1 LEEKVTRV
9 GYFSVCL
16 LLLSLFAAMVSGC
29 VALGFSKEGAIIPIE
44 QPAMEARARALLQ
57 FNKATELLVEARN
70 PQTGE
75 IDIAKL
81 DEAVSAYKEAE
92 KLSPNDIE
100 TQKQLGIVY
109 EFFKKDEKTAYV
121 YYKKYVALGGT
132 DQVIVAAV
140 EELAEKSEPP
150 KDEGSDE

>member
-1 LEEKVTRV
+1 
-9 GYFSVCL
+9 
-16 LLLSLFAAMVSGC
+16 MVPGC
-29 VALGFSKEGAIIPIE
+29 TVLGFSREGTIVPVE
-44 QPAMEARARALLQ
+44 QPAMETRAKALLQ

-70 PQTGE
+70 PQSGE

-81 DEAVSAYKEAE
+81 DEAISAYKEAE
-92 KLSPNDIE
+92 KLNPTDTE

-121 YYKKYVALGGT
+121 YYKKYVALGGA
-132 DQVIVAAV
+132 DQVIIAAV
-140 EELAEKSEPP
+140 EELAEKFEPA

>member
-1 LEEKVTRV
+1 MTRA
-9 GYFSVCL
+9 GYFCVY
-16 LLLSLFAAMVSGC
+16 LLSLSLLGAMVPGC
-29 VALGFSKEGAIIPIE
+29 IALGLSREGTIVPVE
-44 QPAMEARARALLQ
+44 QPAMETRDRALLQ

-70 PQTGE
+70 PQSGE

-81 DEAVSAYKEAE
+81 DEAISAYKEAE
-92 KLSPNDIE
+92 KLNPTDTE

-121 YYKKYVALGGT
+121 YYRKYVALGGS

-140 EELAEKSEPP
+140 EELAEKFEPA
-150 KDEGSDE
+150 KDDGSGE

>member
-1 LEEKVTRV
+1 
-9 GYFSVCL
+9 
-16 LLLSLFAAMVSGC
+16 MVPGC
-29 VALGFSKEGAIIPIE
+29 IALGLSREGTIVPVE
-44 QPAMEARARALLQ
+44 QPAMETRDRALLQ

-70 PQTGE
+70 PQSGE

-81 DEAVSAYKEAE
+81 DEAISAYKEAE
-92 KLSPNDIE
+92 KLNPTDTE

-121 YYKKYVALGGT
+121 YYRKYVALGGS

-140 EELAEKSEPP
+140 EELAEKFEPA
-150 KDEGSDE
+150 KDDGSGE